1 MKLSL
6 ADKDKIKRI
15 GYSKILNL
23 SCGSYLV
30 KEMKAD
36 KGIIE
41 LLGSFLCR
49 LIKLK
54 VPNNYLINLN
64 GKYYLLSED
73 LSKEGIF
80 VDAAKMFGTEKDDV
94 NVNEAINI
102 VNEKFSDSKIE
113 DDILKMYFFDC
124 LFQNWDR
131 RLDNWG
137 FLHEKEGVKL
147 VAFDFDNC
155 FVDDVKVT
163 YLHMANTCLISTF
176 EDLKYFLEHGKKED
190 VEKFIYIYELFN
202 PSFVEN
208 ILKIIMKNFKVGN
221 GQILNELMTKYITN
235 YRNIEGVLTKDTKR
249 ER

>member
-6 ADKDKIKRI
+6 ADKEKIKRI

-30 KEMKAD
+30 KEMKTD

-64 GKYYLLSED
+64 GSYYLLSED
-73 LSKEGIF
+73 LSNEGVF
-80 VDAAKMFGTEKDDV
+80 VDASKIFGTEKDDI
-94 NVNEAINI
+94 NVNDAIKKAH
-102 VNEKFSDSKIE
+102 EKFSNPKIE
-113 DDILKMYFFDC
+113 EDILKMYFFDC

-137 FLHEKEGVKL
+137 FLHEKDEVKL

-155 FVDDVKVT
+155 FIDDIKTT
-163 YLHMANTCLISTF
+163 YLHMGDTYLVSTL
-176 EDLKYFLEHGKKED
+176 EDLKYFLEQGKKED
-190 VEKFIYIYELFN
+190 IEKFVYIYELFT
-202 PSFVEN
+202 PTFVEN
-208 ILKIIMKNFKVGN
+208 ILKIIMKKFKVEN
-221 GQILNELMTKYITN
+221 MQILNELMTKYTN
-235 YRNIEGVLTKDTKR
+235 NYYNIEKLLTKDTKK

>member
-6 ADKDKIKRI
+6 ADKEKIKRI

-30 KEMKAD
+30 KEMKTD

-64 GKYYLLSED
+64 GNYYLLSED
-73 LSKEGIF
+73 LSNEGVF
-80 VDAAKMFGTEKDDV
+80 VDASKIFGTEKDDI
-94 NVNEAINI
+94 NVNEAIKI
-102 VNEKFSDSKIE
+102 VNEKFSNPKIE

-137 FLHEKEGVKL
+137 FLHEKDEVKL

-155 FVDDVKVT
+155 FINDIKTT
-163 YLHMANTCLISTF
+163 YLHMGNTYLVSTL
-176 EDLKYFLEHGKKED
+176 EDLKYFLEQGKKED
-190 VEKFIYIYELFN
+190 IEKFIYIYELFN
-202 PSFVEN
+202 PTFVEN
-208 ILKIIMKNFKVGN
+208 ILKIIMKNFKVEN
-221 GQILNELMTKYITN
+221 AQILNELMTKYINN
-235 YRNIEGVLTKDTKR
+235 YRDIEEILTKNAKK